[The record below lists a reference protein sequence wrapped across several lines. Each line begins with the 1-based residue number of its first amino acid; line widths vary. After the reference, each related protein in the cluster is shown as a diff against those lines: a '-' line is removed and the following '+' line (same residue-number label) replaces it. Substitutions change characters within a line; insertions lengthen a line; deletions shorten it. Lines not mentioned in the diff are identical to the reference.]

1 VNLSPRDGAINLRAA
16 STKTGK
22 ARVIPIM
29 SRLRALL
36 LTRRNGPDGEPLPA
50 AAHVFGNEVGE
61 PINQIKTAWLATCRR
76 AGIVDLHFHDLRRD
90 FASRL
95 LGITERQ
102 HRERGDWL
110 RHANITTTSRYLK
123 TTIAGLKD
131 VAKNFEASRADREG
145 SRTDRIA
152 HGLHKPTDHA
162 AVLTTA
168 TPAEVSQI
176 Q

>member
-1 VNLSPRDGAINLRAA
+1 MNLSPRDGAINLRAA

-102 HRERGDWL
+102 HRERARLAPARQHHDDQPL
-110 RHANITTTSRYLK
+110 PE
-123 TTIAGLKD
+123 D
-131 VAKNFEASRADREG
+131 DDRRPEG
-145 SRTDRIA
+145 R
-152 HGLHKPTDHA
+152 GEK
-162 AVLTTA
+162 V
-168 TPAEVSQI
+168 
-176 Q
+176 